1 MGDNSAFFY
10 GTLMAREVLYRV
22 IYGDERLTPVT
33 TILAANL
40 TRTPAILHNH
50 CRHKVLGDDYP
61 GVIPQEGHSV
71 RGIYVTGLSDADIF
85 RLDIFEGD
93 EYTRVKATV
102 KLLVQDGEKEV
113 EGEERQTE
121 TYIFTAPEERLEK
134 TEWDYEEFRRE
145 KLWRW
150 ASTNEE
156 YEEVDA
162 AVSAAAAAKEDGH
175 DPTGGRGIFAAA
187 PKKEQEE
194 TLESAV

>member
-22 IYGDERLTPVT
+22 IYGDEKVTPVT

-61 GVIPQEGHSV
+61 GVTPQEGHSV
-71 RGIYVTGLSDADIF
+71 RGVYVTGLSDLDMF

-93 EYTRVKATV
+93 EYTRVKVTV
-102 KLLVQDGEKEV
+102 KLLVQDGDKEV
-113 EGEERQTE
+113 EGEERETE

-134 TEWDYEEFRRE
+134 AEWDYEEFRRE

-162 AVSAAAAAKEDGH
+162 AVSAAAARQDGH
-175 DPTGGRGIFAAA
+175 DPTGGRGIFSAA

>member
-1 MGDNSAFFY
+1 MLTKNSQ
-10 GTLMAREVLYRV
+10 MAREVLHRV
-22 IYGDERLTPVT
+22 IYGNERLTPVT

-71 RGIYVTGLSDADIF
+71 RGVYVTGLSDADIY

-113 EGEERQTE
+113 EGEARQTE

-134 TEWDYEEFRRE
+134 TEWDYEEFRKE

-162 AVSAAAAAKEDGH
+162 AVSAAAAAKQDGH
-175 DPTGGRGIFAAA
+175 DPTGGRGIFSRAG
-187 PKKEQEE
+187 KEKQEE

>member
-1 MGDNSAFFY
+1 
-10 GTLMAREVLYRV
+10 MAREVLYRV

-33 TILAANL
+33 TILAGNL

-61 GVIPQEGHSV
+61 GVVPEVGHSV
-71 RGIYVTGLSDADIF
+71 RGVYVTGLSDADMF

-93 EYTRVKATV
+93 EYTREKVKV

-113 EGEERQTE
+113 EGEERQSE
-121 TYIFTAPEERLEK
+121 TYIFTAPEARLEK

-156 YEEVDA
+156 YE
-162 AVSAAAAAKEDGH
+162 
-175 DPTGGRGIFAAA
+175 GG
-187 PKKEQEE
+187 
-194 TLESAV
+194 